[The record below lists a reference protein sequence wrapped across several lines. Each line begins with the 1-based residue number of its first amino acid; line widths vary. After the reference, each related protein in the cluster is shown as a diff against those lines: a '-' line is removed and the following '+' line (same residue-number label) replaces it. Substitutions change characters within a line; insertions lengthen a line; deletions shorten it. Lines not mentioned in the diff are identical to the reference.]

1 MFYAV
6 IWVGLCVVILGLT
19 KYITSLWLKRVQ
31 NRMRIDSQEVVE
43 LKEVLEEKQS
53 VVDALEESNQR
64 LEMKESILTNI
75 VANLE
80 LTLSKKPAKA
90 PDNQTR

>member
-6 IWVGLCVVILGLT
+6 IWVGLCVLILGLT
-19 KYITSLWLKRVQ
+19 KYITSLWLKKVQ
-31 NRMRIDSQEVVE
+31 KRMRNDSQEVVE

-53 VVDALEESNQR
+53 VVDTLEESNKR
-64 LEMKESILTNI
+64 LEMKESILTTI

-80 LTLSKKPAKA
+80 LNLSKKPAKD
-90 PDNQTR
+90 PENQTG

>member
-6 IWVGLCVVILGLT
+6 IWVGLCVLILGLT

-53 VVDALEESNQR
+53 AVDTLEESNQR
-64 LEMKESILTNI
+64 LEMKESILTTI

-80 LTLSKKPAKA
+80 LTLNKKPAKD
-90 PDNQTR
+90 PENQTR

>member
-6 IWVGLCVVILGLT
+6 IWVGLCVLILGLT

-43 LKEVLEEKQS
+43 LKEVLEEKQRT
-53 VVDALEESNQR
+53 VDALEESNRQ
-64 LEMKESILTNI
+64 LEKKESILTAI

-80 LTLSKKPAKA
+80 LTLSKKPAEESNNKT
-90 PDNQTR
+90 D